1 MCTRLW
7 ESHVTGVRDAHR
19 ATSRGV
25 WKEDEVLQ
33 HWKTIGLIVLAL
45 LGGSG
50 GSTLAAGTAGTAPPT
65 NATGLEPPALD
76 PGAFSEPTEINN
88 KWFPLIPGTQFMLE
102 GESDRGFGLRP
113 HRVLFTV
120 TDVTKVVNGV
130 RTVLVWDRDIHDGQL
145 VEEEIAFFAQD
156 DRRNVWSFGEY
167 PEEYEEGQFI
177 GAPATWLSGIDGA
190 KAGIHMPARS
200 RVGDPPYVM
209 GFAPEVDFFNAA
221 QTFATGVEFCVPLN
235 CYENVLVTD
244 EFSPLEKGHVL
255 KFYAPGVGNIGTEPA
270 GDPEME
276 TLGLVDFRSLSPKAR
291 AAANARTLK
300 LDKRAYD
307 VAADVWR
314 DTPRAALA
322 DHDDGRRRRSLT
334 SGQSLKDVHF

>member
-1 MCTRLW
+1 MGR
-7 ESHVTGVRDAHR
+7 
-19 ATSRGV
+19 
-25 WKEDEVLQ
+25 VLQ
-33 HWKTIGLIVLAL
+33 HWKAVGLIVLAL
-45 LGGSG
+45 LGVSG
-50 GSTLAAGTAGTAPPT
+50 GSTVAGQTAGTARPT
-65 NATGLEPPALD
+65 NAPALEPPLLD

-88 KWFPLIPGTQFMLE
+88 KWFPLIPGTQFTLD
-102 GESDRGFGLRP
+102 GQSDRGFGLRP

-120 TDVTKVVNGV
+120 TDVTKVVNGI

-156 DRRNVWSFGEY
+156 DHGNVWSFGEY
-167 PEEYEEGQFI
+167 PEEYEEGKFI

-221 QTFATGVEFCVPLN
+221 QTFATGLEHCVPLN
-235 CYENVLVTD
+235 CYENVLATD
-244 EFSPLEKGHVL
+244 EFDPLDPRGGHVL
-255 KFYAPGVGNIGTEPA
+255 KFYTPGVGNIGTEPA

-276 TLGLVDFRSLSPKAR
+276 TLGLVDLRTLSPKAR

-300 LDKRAYD
+300 LDKRAYN
-307 VAADVWR
+307 VAADVWE

-322 DHDDGRRRRSLT
+322 FAARRHVRRSEIVDDGDHDD
-334 SGQSLKDVHF
+334 